1 MIAVGMRSRARLA
14 VAVALALVCAG
25 LFPGAVRGAEP
36 AARTLHIASQPL
48 DGALQEFARQTGVQI
63 IFFSYLTDGQRAP
76 ALDGTYTVDVAMKAL
91 LADSMLTFRRV
102 NAKTIEIRPLHRR
115 TDRAR

>member
-1 MIAVGMRSRARLA
+1 MIAVITRNRARL
-14 VAVALALVCAG
+14 VVALVLMCASLSPVAL
-25 LFPGAVRGAEP
+25 RGAEP

-48 DGALQEFARQTGVQI
+48 DSALQEFSRQTGVQI

-76 ALDGTYTVDVAMKAL
+76 ALDGTYTIDAAMKAL

-102 NAKTIEIRPLHRR
+102 NATTIEIRLLHRR
-115 TDRAR
+115 SP